1 MGVFFESGDA
11 SRMTT
16 PIFDAHF
23 HIFAADEPMPGNA
36 GFVPPPFGVEE
47 YRAQAAALG
56 ITGGVN
62 VAGSVQGGDPR
73 PLLEAAAALG
83 PGFVVVA
90 QADAGQDEAA
100 LRALAAAGVRGVR
113 YSLYR
118 GQWTDAASVAEHAAR
133 AAGCGLHAQIYA
145 DAAVLAPAVP
155 ALSRLPA
162 LVIDHLGMTE
172 AGLPVLLDLVRA
184 GAKVKASG
192 FGRVTLDVPQA
203 LERIAATAPGA
214 LMFGSDLPS
223 IRAARPFAPA
233 DIDLLRDVLGAALA
247 RAALHDT
254 AAAFYRA
261 G

>member
-1 MGVFFESGDA
+1 ME
-11 SRMTT
+11 

-23 HIFAADEPMPGNA
+23 HIFAAGGPMPGNA
-36 GFVPPPFGVEE
+36 GFVPPPFGVEA
-47 YRAQAAALG
+47 YRARARKLG

-90 QADAGQDEAA
+90 QADAAQDEAA
-100 LRALAAAGVRGVR
+100 MRALAASGVRGLR

-118 GQWTDAASVAEHAAR
+118 GQWADPHAVADHASR
-133 AAGCGLHAQIYA
+133 AAGCGLHAQVYA
-145 DAAVLAPAVP
+145 DAAVLAPAVA
-155 ALSRLPA
+155 ALARLPA

-172 AGLPVLLDLVRA
+172 AGLPVVLDLARA

-192 FGRVTLDVPQA
+192 FGRVALDVPRA
-203 LERIAATAPGA
+203 LERIAAAAREA

-223 IRAARPFAPA
+223 VRAARPFAPA
-233 DIDLLRDVLGAALA
+233 DIDLLRAVLV
-247 RAALHDT
+247 HDT

>member
-1 MGVFFESGDA
+1 M
-11 SRMTT
+11 R

-23 HIFAADEPMPGNA
+23 HIFAPEEAMPGHA
-36 GFVPPPFGVEE
+36 GFVPPSFGVEA

-100 LRALAAAGVRGVR
+100 MRALAASGVRGLR
-113 YSLYR
+113 YSLFR
-118 GQWTDAASVAEHAAR
+118 DQWADAHSVAEHAAR
-133 AAGCGLHAQIYA
+133 AAGCGLHAQVYA
-145 DAAVLAPAVP
+145 DAAVLAPAAE

-172 AGLPVLLDLVRA
+172 VGLPVVLDLARA

-192 FGRVTLDVPQA
+192 FGRVALDVPRA
-203 LERIAATAPGA
+203 LERIAAVASDA
-214 LMFGSDLPS
+214 LMFGTDLPS
-223 IRAARPFAPA
+223 VRAARPFVPG
-233 DIDLLRDVLGAALA
+233 DIDLLCDVLGAALS